1 MGISLIDSPRLVI
14 VSFLVILLYLGAV
27 RSKQLSLILVLKLNI
42 EPLLTL
48 LLSLYGYDGYFMI
61 WGSVIP
67 LLLFFIMIIV
77 VPFRLLT
84 MMSFMSALNIQ
95 RLIVTLFVIM
105 CFRVPFIAFLFPPR
119 INMRISSP
127 MLIYSFA
134 FVLLVVNSTWL
145 IHYHLE
151 FEEGCQ
157 YYQLHHLFLNCIHHL
172 LNRIL
177 NCSLIPYPYFLS
189 STINRLGCKLA
200 EHSNIKHSFIL
211 SISFSAYFG
220 NTFKSIHRSLVVFT

>member
-14 VSFLVILLYLGAV
+14 VSFLVILLYLSAV
-27 RSKQLSLILVLKLNI
+27 RSKQLSLIPVLKLNI

-151 FEEGCQ
+151 FEGGCQ
-157 YYQLHHLFLNCIHHL
+157 PLTV
-172 LNRIL
+172 
-177 NCSLIPYPYFLS
+177 SL
-189 STINRLGCKLA
+189 TI
-200 EHSNIKHSFIL
+200 
-211 SISFSAYFG
+211 
-220 NTFKSIHRSLVVFT
+220 V